1 MNPTSLLNWMLLST
15 VLLGAWW
22 LCYRLALRQ
31 ERSFAYNRVY
41 LVLGPLLAAGLPL
54 LPVAW
59 PAGWGEALPLPG
71 MTSVLLPTVTVGA
84 AAAVGAHAAP
94 VNWAVGLLLVYLTG
108 VVFMLG
114 KLVVEL
120 GRLWRRTRH
129 LPREA
134 GPDYTLARTSGQ
146 LPTSSFGRTVFWDE
160 TLALSPAEAS
170 QVLRHELAHVQ
181 QGHTYDR
188 LLLELLRAGLW
199 FNPFVHLCG
208 RALALTHEFLAD
220 EAALH
225 HAAASVP
232 AFAPATSYTHLLA
245 RQVAARLGFSVPLAH
260 SFSQSQTLSRILMIQ
275 KTNPIRRWKQ
285 WLALPVV
292 ALSLFTVACER
303 NTEAIAPATAGD
315 KVENSKSTALA
326 KFQKDFYAGDIP
338 PPPPPVPA
346 APDAPAVSSP
356 DRVYTYVEQMPQLP
370 GGGNAQA
377 IVQYLQSHTKYT
389 DALGLSPKEGIVFAT
404 FTVMETGEV
413 KDITIVKGLS
423 RGYNHAVLNAI
434 RTLPRFIPGRQDGKA
449 VPVSFTVPV
458 RFATPPPVKGVGLQL
473 FNEYGVWAPKPA
485 GAGC

>member
-1 MNPTSLLNWMLLST
+1 MNPTSLLNWMVLST

-31 ERSFAYNRVY
+31 ERSFAYNRMY

-84 AAAVGAHAAP
+84 AAVVGAHVAP
-94 VNWAVGLLLVYLTG
+94 VNWTVGLLLVYLAG
-108 VVFMLG
+108 AVFMLG

-134 GPDYTLARTSGQ
+134 GPDYALARTQGQ

-170 QVLRHELAHVQ
+170 QVLRHELGHVQ

-188 LLLELLRAGLW
+188 LLLELLRAALW

-220 EAALH
+220 EAALRN
-225 HAAASVP
+225 AASS
-232 AFAPATSYTHLLA
+232 APASAPVASYTHLLA
-245 RQVAARLGFSVPLAH
+245 RQVAVRLGFSVPLAH
-260 SFSQSQTLSRILMIQ
+260 SFSQSQALSRILMIQ
-275 KTNPIRRWKQ
+275 KTHPIRRWKQ

-292 ALSLFTVACER
+292 ALSLLTVACER

-315 KVENSKSTALA
+315 KVENSKLTALA

-338 PPPPPVPA
+338 PPPIPGE
-346 APDAPAVSSP
+346 APDAPAAP
-356 DRVYTYVEQMPQLP
+356 GPRVYTYVEQMPQLP

-389 DALGLSPKEGIVFAT
+389 DAMGLNPKEGIVFAT
-404 FTVMETGEV
+404 FTVTETGEV

-423 RGYNHAVLNAI
+423 RGYNHAVLDAI
-434 RTLPRFIPGRQDGKA
+434 RTLPRFISGRQGNKA

-458 RFATPPPVKGVGLQL
+458 RFAMKTPLKGVGSQL
-473 FNEYGVWAPKPA
+473 FNEYGIWAPKPA
-485 GAGC
+485 GGGC